1 MIRVSA
7 QRTTMKT
14 IDADLLAIGI
24 FEDPHLFAGQIA
36 PLERLLGT
44 SIVPPDGIPFAGK
57 DGQTMLLFPKNARVP
72 RLLLVGWGKRDGFS
86 IERIRRAAAAAAKV
100 AQSCGVA
107 TAAFL
112 EPDPTMIARLS
123 PEPGNGIWVTVAAAA
138 AEGIWLGLH
147 VQPLQDHQRLAFAP
161 SQVLPDHGIDEQSA
175 IHVQGNRACPDR
187 LFFRTPGP

>member
-86 IERIRRAAAAAAKV
+86 IVRIRRSAAAASKV
-100 AQSCGVA
+100 PQRCGVA

-112 EPDPTMIARLS
+112 
-123 PEPGNGIWVTVAAAA
+123 
-138 AEGIWLGLH
+138 
-147 VQPLQDHQRLAFAP
+147 
-161 SQVLPDHGIDEQSA
+161 
-175 IHVQGNRACPDR
+175 
-187 LFFRTPGP
+187 